1 MRSKQE
7 TSTVINTHLAFN
19 IAVVRMKKITKS
31 ESIKEVGHP
40 LLHKHI
46 KDQEILSMGFTHG
59 VPPGTERIMIC
70 PIRNI

>member
-19 IAVVRMKKITKS
+19 IAVVRMKKVTKS
-31 ESIKEVGHP
+31 ELIKEVGHP

-46 KDQEILSMGFTHG
+46 KDQEILSMGFACG
-59 VPPGTERIMIC
+59 YLQEQKVL
-70 PIRNI
+70 